1 MKVLISDEL
10 APECADIFKKG
21 GIDVD
26 VKVGLAPEALKA
38 IIGEYEGLVVRSAT
52 KVTADILSAASKMKV
67 IGRAGAGVDN
77 IDVKAAAE
85 KGAIVMN
92 TPGGNSVAVAELTLG
107 MMLGMSRM
115 IPQATASTKAGKWE
129 KKKFKGH
136 EVTGKTLGIVGYGR
150 IGKELAKR
158 ARGLCMNV
166 IAYDPAAGDAA
177 KAAAAAE
184 GVQLLSLD
192 EVAAKADYVS
202 FHVPLLDSTKHM
214 CDAALIA
221 KMKKG
226 AYIINCARGGIVDE
240 VAVCEALHSGHLA
253 GAALDVYEAGDCAHE
268 NPLFAEPGF
277 ICTPH
282 LGASSVE
289 AQEKVAL
296 QIAEQMV
303 DYLKNGHAV
312 NVVKA

>member
-1 MKVLISDEL
+1 MKVLISDDL
-10 APECADIFKKG
+10 APECAEIFKKG

-26 VKVGLAPEALKA
+26 TKVGLAPDALKA
-38 IIGEYEGLVVRSAT
+38 IIGDYDGLVVRSAT
-52 KVTADILSAASKMKV
+52 KVTADILGAAQKLKV

-77 IDVKAAAE
+77 IDVPAAAAR
-85 KGAIVMN
+85 GAIVMN
-92 TPGGNSVAVAELTLG
+92 TPGGNSVAVAELALALMFG
-107 MMLGMSRM
+107 MARS

-136 EVTGKTLGIVGYGR
+136 ELTDKALGIVGFGK
-150 IGKELAKR
+150 IGVELAKR
-158 ARGLCMNV
+158 AQGLGMKV
-166 IAYDPAAGDAA
+166 IAYDPFI
-177 KAAAAAE
+177 KPERAAE
-184 GVQLLSLD
+184 FGVELLPLD
-192 EVAAKADYVS
+192 EVVRKADYLS
-202 FHVPLLDSTKHM
+202 FHLPLNDQTRHM
-214 CDAALIA
+214 VDAAMIA

-226 AYIINCARGGIVDE
+226 AYLINCARGGVVDE
-240 VAVCEALHSGHLA
+240 AALAKALREGHLA
-253 GAALDVYEAGDCAHE
+253 GAALDVFEQEPVDPA
-268 NPLFAEPGF
+268 NPLLQEPNF

-303 DYLKNGHAV
+303 DFLVNGKAV

>member
-1 MKVLISDEL
+1 MKVLISDDL

-21 GIDVD
+21 GVEVD
-26 VKVGLAPEALKA
+26 TKVGLKPEELKA
-38 IIGEYEGLVVRSAT
+38 IIGDYDGLVVRSAT
-52 KVTADILSAASKMKV
+52 KVTADILSAAAKMKV

-77 IDVKAAAE
+77 IDVKAAAQ
-85 KGAIVMN
+85 KGAVVMN

-107 MMLGMSRM
+107 MMFGMARA

-136 EVTGKTLGIVGYGR
+136 ELTGKTLGIVGYGR
-150 IGKELAKR
+150 IGHELARR
-158 ARGLCMNV
+158 AQGLCMKV
-166 IAYDPAAGDAA
+166 IAYDPFVTAER
-177 KAAAAAE
+177 AAAE
-184 GVQLLSLD
+184 NVTMMSLD
-192 EVAAKADYVS
+192 EVVAKADFLS
-202 FHVPLLDSTKHM
+202 FHLPLNDSTKHM
-214 CDAALIA
+214 VNADMIA
-221 KMKKG
+221 RMKKG
-226 AYIINCARGGIVDE
+226 AYLINCARGGVVDE
-240 VAVCEALHSGHLA
+240 AALAKALHEGHLA
-253 GAALDVYEAGDCAHE
+253 GAALDVFESGDAAQAE
-268 NPLFAEPGF
+268 NPLMSEPNF

-303 DYLKNGHAV
+303 DFLVNGKAV

>member
-1 MKVLISDEL
+1 MKVLISDDL

-21 GIDVD
+21 GVEVD
-26 VKVGLAPEALKA
+26 TKVGLKPEELKA
-38 IIGEYEGLVVRSAT
+38 IIGDYDGLVVRSAT
-52 KVTADILSAASKMKV
+52 KVTADILSAADKMKV

-77 IDVKAAAE
+77 IDVKAAAQ

-107 MMLGMSRM
+107 MMFAMARS

-136 EVTGKTLGIVGYGR
+136 ELTGKTLGIVGYGR
-150 IGKELAKR
+150 IGHELARR
-158 ARGLCMNV
+158 AQGLSMKV
-166 IAYDPAAGDAA
+166 VAYDPFVTAER
-177 KAAAAAE
+177 AAAE
-184 GVQLLSLD
+184 NVTMMSLD
-192 EVAAKADYVS
+192 DVVAAADFLS
-202 FHVPLLDSTKHM
+202 FHLPLNDSTKHM
-214 CDAALIA
+214 VNADMIA
-221 KMKKG
+221 RMKKG
-226 AYIINCARGGIVDE
+226 AYLINCARGGVVDE
-240 VAVCEALHSGHLA
+240 AALAKALQDGHLA
-253 GAALDVYEAGDCAHE
+253 GAALDVFESGDAAQGD
-268 NPLFAEPGF
+268 NPLLNEPNF

-303 DYLKNGHAV
+303 DFLVNGNAV